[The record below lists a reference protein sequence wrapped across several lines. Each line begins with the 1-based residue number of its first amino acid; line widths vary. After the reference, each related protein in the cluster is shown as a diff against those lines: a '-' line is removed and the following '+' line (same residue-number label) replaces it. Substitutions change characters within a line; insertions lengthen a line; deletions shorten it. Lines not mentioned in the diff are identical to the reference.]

1 MHFFC
6 NRFTGCCGC
15 HDPGLGLFLGLVVE
29 SFVWCFSFIFIFS
42 SFGVLVCLLSLH
54 LPYDKYIYV
63 MVFLRLLVI
72 LTSSFNLGI
81 SSVSWV
87 QFSFSL
93 SRGSHVCFPRLPFF
107 VRLLTFPTFL
117 QPVVDLVYSPN
128 GLCWSLFCFW
138 FSFHPSVFGSKTL
151 HFMMAAGLIGT
162 KWTDVHISGCSP

>member
-6 NRFTGCCGC
+6 HRFTGCCGC

-29 SFVWCFSFIFIFS
+29 SFVIFS

-63 MVFLRLLVI
+63 MVFLRLLII
-72 LTSSFNLGI
+72 LISSFNLGI

-87 QFSFSL
+87 QFTFSL

-107 VRLLTFPTFL
+107 VRLLT
-117 QPVVDLVYSPN
+117 SPHFSSQ
-128 GLCWSLFCFW
+128 LWIQFILLTDFVRVCF
-138 FSFHPSVFGSKTL
+138 VFGLVSIHLYLAPKL
-151 HFMMAAGLIGT
+151 C
-162 KWTDVHISGCSP
+162 IS

>member
-1 MHFFC
+1 M
-6 NRFTGCCGC
+6 
-15 HDPGLGLFLGLVVE
+15 VE
-29 SFVWCFSFIFIFS
+29 SFVIFS

-63 MVFLRLLVI
+63 MVFLRLLII
-72 LTSSFNLGI
+72 LISSFNLGI
-81 SSVSWV
+81 SSVSWPGLV
-87 QFSFSL
+87 YFFPFQGKPCLLSQVALLCASL
-93 SRGSHVCFPRLPFF
+93 N
-107 VRLLTFPTFL
+107 FPTFL